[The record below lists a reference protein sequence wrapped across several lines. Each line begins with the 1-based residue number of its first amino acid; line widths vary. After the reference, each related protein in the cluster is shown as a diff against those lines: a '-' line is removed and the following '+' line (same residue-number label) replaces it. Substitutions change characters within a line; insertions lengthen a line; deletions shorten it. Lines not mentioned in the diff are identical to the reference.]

1 MSISGPCFCPIKGGR
16 PFNKY
21 EVVYRTRTPKG
32 LESIKY
38 YFDTEQDAELYL
50 LFLYQQEG
58 LRDINKVLSST
69 RTYFWEKE
77 AYKAF
82 KESIDWEE
90 LPAKIKNIKV
100 IKERVFVEIRGK
112 K

>member
-1 MSISGPCFCPIKGGR
+1 MNISGPCFCPIKGGR

-21 EVVYRTRTPKG
+21 EVVCKASAPKG
-32 LESIKY
+32 VEVTKY
-38 YFDTEQDAELYL
+38 YFDNQEDAEIYL
-50 LFLYQQEG
+50 LFLRQQEG
-58 LRDINKVLSST
+58 LNNLNKMILSP
-69 RTYFWEKE
+69 RTYAWERKE
-77 AYKAF
+77 YQEF

-100 IKERVFVEIRGK
+100 IKEKVFVEIRGK